1 MRLTLER
8 IQSDPDVTIGR
19 LLVDGQWDC
28 WTLEDPVRERYGA
41 PVGAWKIPGQTA
53 IPRGVYPLA
62 ITWSPRFR
70 RDLPLLQYVPGF
82 TGVRIHP
89 GNTPRDTEGCIL
101 VGAERLPKSIAR
113 SREAFDQLM
122 TDLLRAHEDG
132 RSITIEVR

>member
-19 LLVDGQWDC
+19 LLVDGRWDC

-62 ITWSPRFR
+62 ITWSPRFK
-70 RDLPLLQYVPGF
+70 
-82 TGVRIHP
+82 
-89 GNTPRDTEGCIL
+89 RDTEGCIL
-101 VGAERLPKSIAR
+101 VGAERLPKAISR

>member
-53 IPRGVYPLA
+53 IPRGLYPLA
-62 ITWSPRFR
+62 ITWSPRFT

-89 GNTPRDTEGCIL
+89 GNTPRDTEGCSWS
-101 VGAERLPKSIAR
+101 APSACPKASPGPAR
-113 SREAFDQLM
+113 
-122 TDLLRAHEDG
+122 
-132 RSITIEVR
+132 RSTSS